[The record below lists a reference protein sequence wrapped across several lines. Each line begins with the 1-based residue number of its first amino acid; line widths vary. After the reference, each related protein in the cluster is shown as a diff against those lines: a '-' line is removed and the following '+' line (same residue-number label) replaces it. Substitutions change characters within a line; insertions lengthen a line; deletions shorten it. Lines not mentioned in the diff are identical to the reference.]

1 MDDEHG
7 DLQMTKTPIDAD
19 APDGLSTGTG
29 HRFPELRR
37 SEMSPEQQR
46 VADSITAGPR
56 GKLIGPFNAWL
67 RSPELAD
74 RLQKVGEYIRFNSSL
89 PTRLNELAILVTAR
103 SWGSQFEWWAH
114 ARFALDA
121 GLDAAIVDAIAAGR
135 RPERMAADETIIYDF
150 CTELRR
156 EKKVS
161 NATYEAMRG
170 AFGEQG
176 IVDVIAASGYYDIVS
191 MTLNVAEIPMPP
203 GAVPLDDLDK
213 PYP

>member
-1 MDDEHG
+1 
-7 DLQMTKTPIDAD
+7 MTDTL
-19 APDGLSTGTG
+19 PDGLSTGTG
-29 HRFPELRR
+29 NRFPEI
-37 SEMSPEQQR
+37 PEDQMTPAQTR
-46 VADSITAGPR
+46 VAANIRSGPR

-89 PTRLNELAILVTAR
+89 PTRLNELAILITAR

-121 GLDAAIVDAIAAGR
+121 GLSRAIVDAIAAGQ
-135 RPERMAADETIIYDF
+135 RPQEMAADETIVYDF
-150 CTELRR
+150 CTELRHTR
-156 EKKVS
+156 AVS
-161 NATYEAMRG
+161 DATYEAMQT

-191 MTLNVAEIPMPP
+191 MTLNVAQIPMPK
-203 GAVPLDDLDK
+203 GETPLEPLDK

>member
-1 MDDEHG
+1 
-7 DLQMTKTPIDAD
+7 MTTP
-19 APDGLSTGTG
+19 PRSPETENGLSTGTG
-29 HRFPELRR
+29 NRFPELAA
-37 SEMSPEQQR
+37 EAMTPAQTK
-46 VADSITAGPR
+46 VAQSIVSGPR
-56 GKLIGPFNAWL
+56 GRLIGPFNAWL

-89 PTRLNELAILVTAR
+89 PTRLNELAILITAR

-121 GLDAAIVDAIAAGR
+121 GLAPEIVDAIAAGE
-135 RPERMAADETIIYDF
+135 RPKTMAADEATIYDF

-156 EKKVS
+156 TRAVS
-161 NATYEAMRG
+161 DATYEAMRQ

-191 MTLNVAEIPMPP
+191 MTLNVAQIPMPE
-203 GAVPLDDLDK
+203 GATPLRPLDK